1 MMIQAEPVISVGFF
15 LMITTDNNDRR
26 QVMVNA
32 RMILWAMHF
41 INLKRHALFIS
52 SNKLG
57 LGSFREHSYTFN
69 QAKT

>member
-1 MMIQAEPVISVGFF
+1 
-15 LMITTDNNDRR
+15 MITTDNDRR

-41 INLKRHALFIS
+41 IYLKRHALFIS

-57 LGSFREHSYTFN
+57 LDSFREHSLYTFS